1 MTAKTTITAA
11 AVVLAAA
18 IAASPAAAD
27 RIPFPARPHSRV
39 VTYDRGDVLVRRLQ
53 MTVTRADHRLHAQ
66 VRLTARNVGNAAL
79 QRELRV
85 GRCISGPLA
94 APDCPPS
101 LTIHLRLAPGQQR
114 SVTAAVTL
122 RQPPERQ
129 DTIEA
134 ALVAPGARSAGYF
147 SRTDGELLL
156 TGGAWRGAGAGRAYG
171 VSFGPGDGARRL
183 NFDIPA
189 TERDPDRAYIDVK
202 WQGTAAPAQAAT
214 TIARY
219 QGANGKEQPLRPE
232 PNRSG
237 PMLFSNRFDFDRRGA
252 NAIGLRATAPDGT
265 ELFSAALPWPR

>member
-18 IAASPAAAD
+18 IAATPAAAD
-27 RIPFPARPHSRV
+27 PIAPSARPHSRV

-53 MTVTRADHRLHAQ
+53 MTVTRADHRLHVQ
-66 VRLTARNVGNAAL
+66 VRLTARNVGDATL
-79 QRELRV
+79 QRELRI

-94 APDCPPS
+94 YPTCPPS
-101 LTIHLRLAPGQQR
+101 ATIRVRLAPGQQR

-122 RQPPERQ
+122 RQPPARQ

-134 ALVAPGARSAGYF
+134 ALVAPGARSPYLN
-147 SRTDGELLL
+147 RTDGELLL
-156 TGGAWRGAGAGRAYG
+156 TGGAWRGAGAGRPYG
-171 VSFGPGDGARRL
+171 VSFSPGDGARRL

-189 TERDPDRAYIDVK
+189 TEPDRAYIDVK

-214 TIARY
+214 TISRY
-219 QGANGKEQPLRPE
+219 EGASHEDQPLRPDSS
-232 PNRSG
+232 RSG
-237 PMLFSNRFDFDRRGA
+237 PMLFGKRFDYNRRGA
-252 NAIGLRATAPDGT
+252 NAIGLRATAPDGS